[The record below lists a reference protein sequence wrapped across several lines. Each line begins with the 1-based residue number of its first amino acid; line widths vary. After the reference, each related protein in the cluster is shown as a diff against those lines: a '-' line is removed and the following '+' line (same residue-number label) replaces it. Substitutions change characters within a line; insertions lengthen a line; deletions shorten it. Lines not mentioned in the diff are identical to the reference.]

1 MSERL
6 ISWLSLAIASLL
18 LLPGCAEIVQVGTTM
33 GHGAGVITSE
43 QKESID
49 RTAIKSERAA
59 RPITDREEYYLG
71 RAVAATILGQY
82 RLYLDER
89 TTNYIN
95 RLGNALALASDRP
108 FTYGGYHFAVLDSE
122 EVNALACPGGI
133 VFITRGMLKRAANE
147 EELAAILAH
156 EIAHVN
162 RKDGLAAIKQSRWV
176 EVVATL
182 GSGATKEL
190 GVGQLDKLAALFEGS
205 VNDVAKT
212 LIVNGYGRS
221 QELVADRSAMIF
233 MHRLGYDPNGL
244 TDCLAK
250 LARQQETG
258 AGKGLFATH
267 PDMSYRLV
275 EARGFISE
283 NNWPRQNHLVRDSR
297 FHRYL

>member
-1 MSERL
+1 
-6 ISWLSLAIASLL
+6 
-18 LLPGCAEIVQVGTTM
+18 
-33 GHGAGVITSE
+33 VITSE

-49 RTAIKSERAA
+49 RTAIKTEQAT
-59 RPITDREEYYLG
+59 RPITDREEYYVG

-82 RLYLDER
+82 RLYLDKR

-133 VFITRGMLKRAANE
+133 VFITRGMLKRTANE

-162 RKDGLAAIKQSRWV
+162 HRDGLAAIKQSRWV

-182 GSGATKEL
+182 GSGATREL
-190 GVGQLDKLAALFEGS
+190 GGGQLDKLVALFEGS

-212 LIVNGYGRS
+212 LIVNGYGRK
-221 QELVADRSAMIF
+221 QELVADRRAMIF

-244 TDCLAK
+244 TDYLAK

-258 AGKGLFATH
+258 AGKGFFATH
-267 PDMSYRLV
+267 PDMSYRLA

-283 NNWPRQNHLVRDSR
+283 SNWPRQNHLVRDRR
-297 FHRYL
+297 FHRYLNLSKLGKTANE

>member
-1 MSERL
+1 MSEKL
-6 ISWLSLAIASLL
+6 ISWLSLAIATLL
-18 LLPGCAEIVQVGTTM
+18 LLPGCAEVVQVGTTM

-49 RTAIKSERAA
+49 RTAIKSGRAA

-133 VFITRGMLKRAANE
+133 VFITRGMLKGAANE

-162 RKDGLAAIKQSRWV
+162 HKDGLAAIKQSRWV

-182 GSGATKEL
+182 GSGATREF
-190 GVGQLDKLAALFEGS
+190 GGGQLDKLATLFEGS
-205 VNDVAKT
+205 VNDVVKT
-212 LIVNGYGRS
+212 LIVNGYGRK

-244 TDCLAK
+244 TDYLAK
-250 LARQQETG
+250 LAGQREIG